1 MVRYYEGKMPY
12 YFNTATETVFYQV
25 VTDPCYSNIPGCWEQ
40 PLLPFLS
47 KKFLQ
52 ILISY
57 LNLHDPRS
65 IVLQIVIGTE
75 SVGNSFLSVSVI
87 PEK

>member
-25 VTDPCYSNIPGCWEQ
+25 ITYSCYCNIPGCREQ

-57 LNLHDPRS
+57 LNLHDPHP
-65 IVLQIVIGTE
+65 IVPEIVIGTE
-75 SVGNSFLSVSVI
+75 YVGNSFWSVSVI